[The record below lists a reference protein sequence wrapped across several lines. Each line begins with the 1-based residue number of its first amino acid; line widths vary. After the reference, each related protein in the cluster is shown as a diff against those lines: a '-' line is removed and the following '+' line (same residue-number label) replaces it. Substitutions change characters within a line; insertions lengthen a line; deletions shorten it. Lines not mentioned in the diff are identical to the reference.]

1 MPETIKSWGDWNAP
15 AERMTSLV
23 AFSTKLFVLPY
34 DDASTWEDELK
45 NQQAP
50 SP

>member
-1 MPETIKSWGDWNAP
+1 MPETIRSWGDWNAP

-23 AFSTKLFVLPY
+23 ASSTKVFVLPY

-45 NQQAP
+45 NQQVP